1 MNTKGLMTKDALSP
15 YKMNLPTDLK
25 GKLQKAA
32 DRSGRSLSSEI
43 ITRLE
48 ASVSISDE
56 GGIEFTLDSFEQ
68 YISEAIGDALDDYEQ
83 RIQALEAIAAGRDP
97 YNRED

>member
-1 MNTKGLMTKDALSP
+1 MSKDVVSP

-25 GKLQKAA
+25 NRLQEAA

-48 ASVSISDE
+48 ASISMYDD
-56 GGIEFTLDSFEQ
+56 GGLDFTLESFEQ
-68 YISEAIGDALDDYEQ
+68 FIHEAVQHETEDLRARLRELEYIAT
-83 RIQALEAIAAGRDP
+83 GRDP
-97 YNRED
+97 NPEK